1 MLSRFRPPTVATPQ
15 VPAWKL
21 EDGPE
26 GADEL
31 DLELEDL
38 VTGVC
43 SLSL

>member
-1 MLSRFRPPTVATPQ
+1 MATPP

-38 VTGVC
+38 VTGQ
-43 SLSL
+43 LSAHKHLTL